1 MSLTLR
7 RIERP
12 VPALIDPLAELLIDA
27 VHGGASVGFLA
38 PLAATEA
45 RAYWLHVFSALG
57 DGLLLWVA
65 EADGRLVGTVQLAP
79 CLKANGRHRGE
90 LMKLLVHSDYRG
102 RGISSQL
109 CDALDAEA
117 HARGL
122 TLLVLDTIAD
132 SASEAIY
139 RHRGWQAAGQVPDY
153 AAMPNGELRPTVIF
167 YKRL

>member
-1 MSLTLR
+1 MPVIVR
-7 RIERP
+7 RIEQP
-12 VPALIDPLAELLIDA
+12 LPALLDPLAELLIDA

-38 PLAATEA
+38 SLSRLEA
-45 RAYWLHVFSALG
+45 RAYWLAVFAALG

-65 EADGRLVGTVQLAP
+65 ESDGRLVGTVQLGP

-90 LMKLLVHSDYRG
+90 LMKLLVHSSFRG
-102 RGISSQL
+102 RGISSRL

-117 HARGL
+117 RARGL

-139 RHRGWQAAGQVPDY
+139 RHRGWQAVGQVPDY
-153 AAMPNGELRPTVIF
+153 AAMPGGELRPTVIF
-167 YKRL
+167 YRRL